1 MVPELGLERQNCLVE
16 GGSYCQQRCGVG
28 GAAGHI
34 PRRGDSRGQAKA
46 AAAGFEGGH
55 FGVCSRDQLPEAGS
69 LHLPGI
75 PVAQAIMG

>member
-1 MVPELGLERQNCLVE
+1 MSGRGRELLSAKVW
-16 GGSYCQQRCGVG
+16 SW

-55 FGVCSRDQLPEAGS
+55 FGVCSRDQLPEVGS